1 MRYPWSRGGVPL
13 LVSCLLAPLNP
24 AGAGAAAPAPT
35 PQDGHRPELGE
46 REDSTSLPEFAGP
59 AAPPLERLLEL
70 ARQRSPRL
78 AEAASRAAAAERLV
92 GAAKALEDPM
102 LEARLSNAGLDDWTV
117 GEMEM
122 SMVELG
128 VRQNLPWPGRRAARQ
143 GLASAEASVFE
154 VERIVVEREVDRA
167 VVATVARLWVL
178 DQELARLDDGHE
190 LMSVLVAGVDVRL
203 AAGAADTESAIRS
216 RLELVRHDAE
226 RERVAAERELEA
238 ARLRELLAL
247 PAATPIG
254 RIAGLPRPEALP
266 ADFVR
271 LAGRLA
277 PGVVAAE
284 ARALVAER
292 QVELLRRDLKPDFSV
307 AAGIGWRGDLDPM
320 LQAGAAIELPLFRRQ
335 RERPRLEAAADELAA
350 ARSAADQAALAARS
364 EAEGIVAAVRR
375 LERRMLLFDE
385 GLLPQSAAAFD
396 AARSGYLG
404 GSGDFATLL
413 SDFDLWLTVRV
424 DRARLT
430 AERLELAAAAT
441 ALIGPAPEARSPL
454 APAGD
459 PR

>member
-13 LVSCLLAPLNP
+13 LVSCLIAPLNP
-24 AGAGAAAPAPT
+24 AGAGAPEPM
-35 PQDGHRPELGE
+35 PQSGHRPELGGFE
-46 REDSTSLPEFAGP
+46 ESNSLPEFAGP

-102 LEARLSNAGLDDWTV
+102 LEARLSNAGVDDWTV

-122 SMVELG
+122 SAVEVG

-143 GLASAEASVFE
+143 GLAAAEAAVFE
-154 VERIVVEREVDRA
+154 VGRVVAEREVDRA
-167 VVATVARLWVL
+167 VVATAARIWAL
-178 DQELARLDDGHE
+178 DEELARLDDGHE

-203 AAGAADTESAIRS
+203 AAGTADTAAAIRS

-226 RERVAAERELEA
+226 RERAAAEREREA

-254 RIAGLPRPEALP
+254 RIAGLPRPEPLP

-271 LAGRLA
+271 LAGRTA
-277 PGVVAAE
+277 PGVIAAE

-292 QVELLRRDLKPDFSV
+292 QVELLRRDLKPDLAV

-320 LQAGAAIELPLFRRQ
+320 VQAGAAIELPIFRRQ

-350 ARSAADQAALAARS
+350 ARSAASEAALAARG
-364 EAEGIVAAVRR
+364 EAEEIAAAVRR
-375 LERRMLLFDE
+375 LDRRILLFDE
-385 GLLPQSAAAFD
+385 GLLPQSAASFD
-396 AARSGYLG
+396 AARSAFLG
-404 GSGDFATLL
+404 GSGDFSTLL
-413 SDFDLWLTVRV
+413 SAFDLWLTVRV

-430 AERLELAAAAT
+430 AERLELAAAAA
-441 ALIGPAPEARSPL
+441 ALIGSSPETRSSL

-459 PR
+459 SR